1 MSRKDFESPEE
12 LIDLEGRFLDN
23 YEEMNNFII
32 FFNKVQEILT
42 SNEKVKVLEINLSR
56 ILPKTTK
63 ILPFSFIISIN
74 SREYLFFIKNE
85 HEPLLTIDEL
95 EEYKKL
101 FNENL
106 YQLGLII
113 VWNDS
118 NLSAILLK
126 EEDLSAPSETVI
138 KIIKNNL
145 LPLEESLQKEVNKRE
160 ALSKIIKIPI
170 KDIKERKTLNLT
182 KEFEKVLNEIL
193 SDYKSKRFRSPKK
206 NIISEINQE
215 DLEKIVNFFSNY
227 LLENFDR
234 NELREKFKEI
244 TKK

>member
-118 NLSAILLK
+118 NLSAIFLK

-145 LPLEESLQKEVNKRE
+145 LSLEESLQKEVNKRE

-215 DLEKIVNFFSNY
+215 DLEKITS
-227 LLENFDR
+227 
-234 NELREKFKEI
+234 I
-244 TKK
+244 